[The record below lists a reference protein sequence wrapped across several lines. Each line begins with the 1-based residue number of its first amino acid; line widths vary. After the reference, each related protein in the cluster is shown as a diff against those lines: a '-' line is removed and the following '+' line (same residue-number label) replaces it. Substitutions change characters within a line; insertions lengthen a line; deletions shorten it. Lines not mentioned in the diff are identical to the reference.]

1 MLDAKKENRTGYTR
15 YSQGLDAN
23 ALNKT
28 ATGVSM
34 IMNASQKR
42 MKLMARIMAECLV
55 APIFKGILKT
65 LSDYG
70 MEALAFRLNNKFVQY
85 DPQEWRDQFDMTIN
99 VGLGSADSQQ
109 KLVMLQQIAQAQAMV
124 VQSPYAGLVDAQRV
138 YNLQA
143 RMAEV
148 AGFKN
153 PQEFWVNPET
163 APPQPQQEPQTD
175 PLVMAEQVKAQAQ
188 GQKAQAEMQFEA
200 QKVQAEMTADQQKT
214 IAEMT
219 LAKQKF
225 EMELAF
231 KAEEAEKDRQH
242 AMQIELV
249 KIQARQQEVMAPI
262 MAPIEAEN
270 TRNDAIATA
279 LATLAQAL
287 NAPKQVIR
295 DETGRAIGVAPVAH

>member
-1 MLDAKKENRTGYTR
+1 
-15 YSQGLDAN
+15 
-23 ALNKT
+23 
-28 ATGVSM
+28 
-34 IMNASQKR
+34 
-42 MKLMARIMAECLV
+42 
-55 APIFKGILKT
+55 
-65 LSDYG
+65 
-70 MEALAFRLNNKFVQY
+70 
-85 DPQEWRDQFDMTIN
+85 
-99 VGLGSADSQQ
+99 
-109 KLVMLQQIAQAQAMV
+109 
-124 VQSPYAGLVDAQRV
+124 
-138 YNLQA
+138 
-143 RMAEV
+143 MAEV

-153 PQEFWVNPET
+153 PQEFWVDPQS
-163 APPQPQQEPQTD
+163 APPPPPQQSQPD
-175 PLVMAEQVKAQAQ
+175 PLVMAEQIKQQAQA
-188 GQKAQAEMQFEA
+188 QKAQAEMQFEA
-200 QKVQAEMTADQQKT
+200 QKAQAEMTADQQKA

-242 AMQIELV
+242 QMQLELM

>member
-1 MLDAKKENRTGYTR
+1 
-15 YSQGLDAN
+15 
-23 ALNKT
+23 
-28 ATGVSM
+28 
-34 IMNASQKR
+34 
-42 MKLMARIMAECLV
+42 MAETLV

-99 VGLGSADSQQ
+99 VGLGSADTQQ
-109 KLVMLQQIAQAQAMV
+109 KIMMLGQMMQAQMALMATPFGPQLV
-124 VQSPYAGLVDAQRV
+124 SPKTV

-143 RMAEV
+143 RIAEN

-153 PQEFWVNPET
+153 PEEFWTNPET
-163 APPQPQQEPQTD
+163 IPPAPPQQAQPD
-175 PLVMAEQVKAQAQ
+175 PLVMAEQIKQQGQA
-188 GQKAQAEMQFEA
+188 QKAQAEMQFEA
-200 QKVQAEMTADQQKT
+200 QKVQAEMSADQQKAV
-214 IAEMT
+214 AEMT
-219 LAKQKF
+219 LEKQKF

-242 AMQIELV
+242 QMQLEV
-249 KIQARQQEVMAPI
+249 MKIQARQQEVMAPI

-295 DETGRAIGVAPVAH
+295 DETGRAVGVAPIGVQ